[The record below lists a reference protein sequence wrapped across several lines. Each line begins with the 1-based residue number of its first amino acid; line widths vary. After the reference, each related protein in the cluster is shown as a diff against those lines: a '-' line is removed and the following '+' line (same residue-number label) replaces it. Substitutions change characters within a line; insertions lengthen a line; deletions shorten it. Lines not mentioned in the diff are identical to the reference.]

1 MLILSINYWI
11 ASYALLLTLILLI
24 VILIVI
30 GKSLEAKKEKK
41 ALEKMNEQNLEAIS
55 GAEGAAIAMALN
67 LYYANVYEDE
77 SNTLTIKHISSRYS
91 PWNSK
96 IYGIQ

>member
-11 ASYALLLTLILLI
+11 ALYAGLLTLILLI
-24 VILIVI
+24 VVAIVI
-30 GKSLEAKKEKK
+30 SKTLETKKEKK
-41 ALEKMNEQNLEAIS
+41 ALGKMNEQSLEGIS
-55 GAEGAAIAMALN
+55 GAESAAIAMALH
-67 LYYANVYEDE
+67 LYYADVNNDE
-77 SNTLTIKHISSRYS
+77 STTLTIKHISSRYS

>member
-1 MLILSINYWI
+1 
-11 ASYALLLTLILLI
+11 

-30 GKSLEAKKEKK
+30 GKSLEAKREKK
-41 ALEKMNEQNLEAIS
+41 ALEKKMNEQSLEATS
-55 GAEGAAIAMALN
+55 GAEGAAIAMALH
-67 LYYANVYEDE
+67 LYYADMYEDE